1 MKSRYSKSKY
11 DPIWFRGTYVYIN
24 YLPVINLVNALHH
37 WENYEDTQRFGMI
50 GGGEQLL
57 YTHKIMILIKW
68 QETDKQ
74 DYETFTVV
82 ILSAL
87 F

>member
-1 MKSRYSKSKY
+1 
-11 DPIWFRGTYVYIN
+11 
-24 YLPVINLVNALHH
+24 
-37 WENYEDTQRFGMI
+37 MI